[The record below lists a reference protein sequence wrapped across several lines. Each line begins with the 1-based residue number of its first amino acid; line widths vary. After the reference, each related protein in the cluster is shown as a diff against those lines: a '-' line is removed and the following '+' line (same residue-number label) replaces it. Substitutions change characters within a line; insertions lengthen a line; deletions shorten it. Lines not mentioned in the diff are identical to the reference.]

1 MPRAHDPVRLF
12 TAADVPIWY
21 QSVGRAIFLGDVVD
35 PSNGDTM
42 SVGFAR
48 YAPGVSNDWV
58 VSYDEVL
65 IVTKGAFTVAAEG
78 RRTTARAGE
87 LIVLSKGTKLTYSA
101 EDIGAE
107 LIYVTYPHWVN
118 AQQDS
123 EHAALMDSFQPV
135 SGIPGRSRDGV
146 QSVRE
151 TTGVLRPR

>member
-1 MPRAHDPVRLF
+1 
-12 TAADVPIWY
+12 
-21 QSVGRAIFLGDVVD
+21 
-35 PSNGDTM
+35 
-42 SVGFAR
+42 
-48 YAPGVSNDWV
+48 
-58 VSYDEVL
+58 
-65 IVTKGAFTVAAEG
+65 
-78 RRTTARAGE
+78 
-87 LIVLSKGTKLTYSA
+87 SA

-151 TTGVLRPR
+151 TTGVLRPW